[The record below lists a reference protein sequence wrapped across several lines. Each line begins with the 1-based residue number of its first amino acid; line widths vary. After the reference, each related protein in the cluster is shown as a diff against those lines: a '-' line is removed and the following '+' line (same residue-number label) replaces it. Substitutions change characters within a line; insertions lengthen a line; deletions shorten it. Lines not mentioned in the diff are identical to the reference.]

1 MIKIE
6 KRCLKM
12 GEKVIYRQSVIL
24 SDMQCE
30 IKVDVG
36 RVNEWY
42 DDSFQYTVAGII
54 KDGLLSFEIPTVD
67 LIDESLYF
75 IGIIEVI
82 DKNTNQ
88 SIFLKVFRE
97 EKCLSFYI
105 SESKK
110 SDEYIEKMFWI
121 NRKKREDDF
130 YMYVGDTD
138 IEESNSYI
146 AFIFCKNVYI
156 SCHSRYGQIEIVPY
170 KNLDYISEIEYI
182 KSFCKDYGVKLDIK
196 KNKLNLV
203 ESHNRPSVV
212 MNIPN
217 ILAIDI
223 ERAGEIAIGMAENL
237 VNIIGLLRK
246 SHGEIWGVYLIDK
259 KEGKRYFKFVNDGY
273 KGNIINGYPGGE
285 NPNEIRELYN
295 LLLINKGNCDIYL
308 SLLNDAIRETDLIKK
323 YYRLW
328 NIIEGIARD
337 KGYQNRYVK
346 RWNGTNVM
354 ISYNKHKQKINK
366 RPKKIVTSK
375 ELVFELLREYY
386 AKECKEKEV
395 LGSGIE
401 VNNISEFLDVCYRR
415 RNCCVHRGG
424 CFKDNNDICK
434 ISDKSY
440 EICNR
445 LINKLNGKD
454 PMNDLI
460 IITLEKIVVE
470 VLKCDLR
477 GCTFIKNSSNTME
490 IRQHSQDSKF
500 IEL

>member
-6 KRCLKM
+6 NRSLKR
-12 GEKVIYRQSVIL
+12 GEKLIFRQAVIL

-30 IKVDVG
+30 VKVDVG
-36 RVNEWY
+36 KVNEWY
-42 DDSFQYTVAGII
+42 DDSFQYIVDGTVKG
-54 KDGLLSFEIPTVD
+54 GLLSFEIPTVD
-67 LIDESLYF
+67 LIDENLYF

-82 DKNTNQ
+82 DKNTRQ
-88 SIFLKVFRE
+88 PIFLKVFRE
-97 EKCLSFYI
+97 EKGLSFYI

-110 SDEYIEKMFWI
+110 YDEDIEKQFWI
-121 NRKKREDDF
+121 NRRKREDDF
-130 YMYVGDTD
+130 YMYVGDKD
-138 IEESNSYI
+138 IETNNIYT
-146 AFIFCKNVYI
+146 AFIFCKNIYI
-156 SCHSRYGQIEIVPY
+156 SGHSRYGQIEIVPY

-182 KSFCKDYGVKLDIK
+182 RSFCKEYNVKLDIK
-196 KNKLNLV
+196 KEKLNLV

-212 MNIPN
+212 MNIPH
-217 ILAIDI
+217 ISASDI
-223 ERAGEIAIGMAENL
+223 EMAGDIAISMAESL
-237 VNIIGLLRK
+237 VNTIGLLRK
-246 SHGEIWGVYLIDK
+246 SHGEIWGIYLIDRKNGK
-259 KEGKRYFKFVNDGY
+259 KYFKFVNDGY
-273 KGNIINGYPGGE
+273 KGNIISGYQGGE

-295 LLLINKGNCDIYL
+295 LLLTNKGNYNIYL

-328 NIIEGIARD
+328 NIIESIARD
-337 KGYQNRYVK
+337 KGYQERYVK
-346 RWNGTNVM
+346 RWNGTKVLINC
-354 ISYNKHKQKINK
+354 NKQKSNK
-366 RPKKIVTSK
+366 KPKKIVTSK

-386 AKECKEKEV
+386 AKECEEKEV
-395 LGSGIE
+395 IGNGIE
-401 VNNISEFLDVCYRR
+401 VNNIFEFLDVCYRR

-424 CFKDNNDICK
+424 CFKDNSDICK

-460 IITLEKIVVE
+460 IIALEKIVVE

-477 GCTFIKNSSNTME
+477 GEVFIKSSNNTIE